1 MSFAKKIIFLWAA
14 LFVFVSLFSCKKE
27 DDEVSN
33 LNFGGY
39 VYKYTVT
46 YKTGYGT
53 APSSISVA
61 PGTVLKSEHL
71 PVLTAT
77 DCDYVFKGWYDDE
90 TQAVAGQYV
99 VRGNVTLTAK
109 WADKNGVDLCRV
121 RFFKEYRQYYNYSP
135 FPGNENSCK
144 ELYLPKNTVL
154 TENLVPDVNS
164 FPPVQ
169 TEDLVPPP
177 ENIKR
182 AIKTP
187 VRWFSPYSYSNRAK
201 EIKYLWV
208 GKTIVSGDVDYAL
221 SYADL
226 SEKSR
231 IYAVPVFPLVNLNWR
246 PEKMFISQSSYGV
259 KKEELADMGDSDI
272 YSFTENNPT
281 YNNSGQYTQGFL
293 GWYLPKEQWDSAD
306 DIPFPDEL
314 WPGSYTNGYTYIVP
328 KFGNLCSKS
337 FYVSEEWFERISKI
351 PAEQSNLCYY
361 TKFEAETFDL
371 GTLPE
376 DCIGF
381 DISLLGNWS
390 SEELLAFGNSLK
402 NSEAFSKGK
411 SNRLHISDN
420 VNELPE
426 NVFRDCKAL
435 EEMSCHVNKIG
446 KGAFAGTGLRWASVA
461 NWSHWYRTNSS
472 DYTGGEDLNLDEFFS
487 GNYSDVAKLLRET
500 CKDYYLYKKSE

>member
-61 PGTVLKSEHL
+61 PGIVLKSEHL

-90 TQAVAGQYV
+90 IQAVAGQYV

-121 RFFKEYRQYYNYSP
+121 RFFKEYRFVYDEHGISSYVSGEP
-135 FPGNENSCK
+135 CK
-144 ELYLPKNTVL
+144 ELYLSKNSIL
-154 TENLVPDVNS
+154 
-164 FPPVQ
+164 
-169 TEDLVPPP
+169 TEDLVPAVSSFPL
-177 ENIKR
+177 IKTET

-187 VRWFSPYSYSNRAK
+187 VRWFCSKGVFFRNPELN
-201 EIKYLWV
+201 YLWP
-208 GKTIVSGDVDYAL
+208 GKTLVTDDVDYAL
-221 SYADL
+221 SYADS
-226 SEKSR
+226 SEKSG
-231 IYAVPVFPLVNLNWR
+231 IYAYPVFPPSAANWW
-246 PEKMFISQSSYGV
+246 PEKKFESHSSCGV
-259 KKEELADMGDSDI
+259 KKEDLADMGRFNI
-272 YSFTENNPT
+272 YSDFITNNPT
-281 YNNSGQYTQGFL
+281 FNHSGQYSQGL
-293 GWYLPKEQWDSAD
+293 MGWYLPKEQWDSAD

-314 WPGSYTNGYTYIVP
+314 WPTNTGTIYIVP
-328 KFGNLCSKS
+328 KFGKLCYKGV
-337 FYVSEEWFERISKI
+337 FVSEEGIADLVETYPETFI
-351 PAEQSNLCYY
+351 
-361 TKFEAETFDL
+361 KFEAGTFDL
-371 GTLPE
+371 EPLPE

-381 DISLLGNWS
+381 EICLEGNWS

-411 SNRLHISDN
+411 SNRLLIYDWVTN
-420 VNELPE
+420 NTITELPE

-435 EEMSCHVNKIG
+435 EEIECDVTKIG
-446 KGAFAGTGLRWASVA
+446 KGAFAGTSLRWASTA

-472 DYTGGEDLNLDEFFS
+472 DYTGGEDLNLDEFFNH
-487 GNYSDVAKLLRET
+487 NYSDVAKLLRET